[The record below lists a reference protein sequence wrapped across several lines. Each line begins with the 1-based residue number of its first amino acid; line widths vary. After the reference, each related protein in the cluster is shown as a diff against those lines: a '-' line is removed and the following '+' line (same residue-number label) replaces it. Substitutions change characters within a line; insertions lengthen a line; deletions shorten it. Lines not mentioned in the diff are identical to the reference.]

1 MTTENL
7 WAPWRMEYIRQLDPK
22 TPAPGSSAPGTAAPP
37 PCFLCEAAKFPAD
50 TDEARQRWV
59 LAHDAR
65 GLILLNRYP
74 YTSGH
79 LLVAAAPHVGELS
92 DLTPVQRGG
101 LIELTAE
108 AEGLVRTAFNPQGIN
123 IVINLGR
130 CAGAGLPGHLH
141 VHIVPRWNGDTN
153 FMQAVGNVRVIPQ
166 ALEESYRELREAMAR
181 I

>member
-7 WAPWRMEYIRQLDPK
+7 WAPWRMEYIRQLDA
-22 TPAPGSSAPGTAAPP
+22 PAPGAPGVAPGAP
-37 PCFLCEAAKFPAD
+37 PCFLCDAAKHAAGS
-50 TDEARQRWV
+50 EGAAQRWV
-59 LAHDAR
+59 LANDAR

-79 LLVAAAPHVGELS
+79 LLVAVAPHVGELS
-92 DLTPVQRGG
+92 DLTPAQRGG

-123 IVINLGR
+123 IGINLGR

-153 FMQAVGNVRVIPQ
+153 FMQVVGQVRVIPQ
-166 ALEESYRELREAMAR
+166 ALEESYRLLCEAMR
-181 I
+181 K